1 MNEQIFKNIIDKM
14 TNNNL
19 NMESLIITC
28 DGNEYK
34 HLFVAENP
42 KNIRSLSKTI
52 TALALGVAIEKGYFK
67 NGIEENIMN
76 YFNDIKIVCKNNI
89 KYLDQLKIKHLITLS
104 TGYEEQILTEKH
116 IATLDEKEDLCK
128 FALNYPMHHNPG
140 DYFFYSNAPIYL
152 LSIIIEK
159 ETGKKLSSFVVEE
172 ILQKLQIKNYN
183 WLESKQNHTMGC
195 TGLELTPSDL
205 HKIGV
210 MMMNNGMYNN
220 EQIIP
225 DSWLKEMTTL
235 KIETPNKYNEEKA
248 LPKYGYGYN
257 LWICKNGIY
266 YHDGS
271 DGQYLIT
278 IPNKKMVITITAKE
292 QNMNLITE
300 CIRELCND

>member
-1 MNEQIFKNIIDKM
+1 MNEQVFKNIIDKM
-14 TNNNL
+14 ISNNL

-28 DGNEYK
+28 DDKEYK
-34 HLFVAENP
+34 HLFVVENTQ
-42 KNIRSLSKTI
+42 NIRSLSKTI
-52 TALALGVAIEKGYFK
+52 TALALGVAIEKGCFK
-67 NGIEENIMN
+67 NGIEENVMN
-76 YFNDIKIVCKNNI
+76 YFNDIEISYKNNMQ
-89 KYLDQLKIKHLITLS
+89 YLRQLKIKHLITLS

-116 IATLDEKEDLCK
+116 ITTLDEKEDLCK
-128 FALNYPMHHNPG
+128 FALNYPIHHNPG

-159 ETGKKLSSFVVEE
+159 ETGKKLSEFVYEE

-195 TGLELTPSDL
+195 TGLELIPSDL

-210 MMMNNGMYNN
+210 MVLNNGIYNSK
-220 EQIIP
+220 QIIP
-225 DSWLKEMTTL
+225 SSWLKEMTTL
-235 KIETPNKYNEEKA
+235 KIETPNNYNKEKV

-271 DGQYLIT
+271 DGQYLII
-278 IPNKKMVITITAKE
+278 IPNKRMVITITAKE

-300 CIRELCND
+300 CIRELLSD